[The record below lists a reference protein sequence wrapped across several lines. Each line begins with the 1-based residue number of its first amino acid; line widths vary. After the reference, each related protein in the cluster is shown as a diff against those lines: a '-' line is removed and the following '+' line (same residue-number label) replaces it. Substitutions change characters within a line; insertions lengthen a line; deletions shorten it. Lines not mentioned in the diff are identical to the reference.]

1 MRKNSINRLAVMI
14 ITAVLT
20 LTVANTFAARI
31 KEPIKRVFQQSHP
44 DTPYLAIVQINRSG
58 AADTPYISF
67 SVEPQF
73 VYTQVN
79 NLLKKQPGL
88 FYVLISFVTAEGT
101 LVTEDDYYIDHAY

>member
-1 MRKNSINRLAVMI
+1 MRKNSINRLAVMV
-14 ITAVLT
+14 ITAALT
-20 LTVANTFAARI
+20 LTAANTFAANT
-31 KEPIKRVFQQSHP
+31 KEPVKRVLQQPHP

-67 SVEPQF
+67 SVQPQF

-101 LVTEDDYYIDHAY
+101 LVTEDDYYIDHTY